1 VAKRSTGGGVEI
13 DKQVEAQ
20 LDGFLAKFTPEIEKL
35 ARTCRA
41 KLQKRLPGA
50 TQLIYDNYNGLVIGF
65 GPSEKSSE
73 AYFSLVM
80 YPKWI
85 NFFFLQGA
93 QLADPHKVLKGSG
106 GVVRHIRIGAAS
118 DFDKPEIRDLMD
130 TALMNARKSIEPDSI
145 GRVVVRAIAEKQRA
159 RRPD

>member
-1 VAKRSTGGGVEI
+1 MAKRSASGGDEVE
-13 DKQVEAQ
+13 KQ
-20 LDGFLAKFTPEIEKL
+20 LDEFLARFTPEIEKL
-35 ARTCRA
+35 ARACRA
-41 KLQKRLPGA
+41 KLRKRLPGA
-50 TQLIYDNYNGLVIGF
+50 TQMIYDNYNGLVIGF
-65 GPSEKSSE
+65 GPSEKASE

-93 QLADPHKVLKGSG
+93 KLADPHKLLKGSG

-130 TALMNARKSIEPDSI
+130 TALMNARKGIEP
-145 GRVVVRAIAEKQRA
+145 GTVERVVIRAIAEKQRP
-159 RRPD
+159 RRPEMP

>member
-1 VAKRSTGGGVEI
+1 MAKRSASRGVEV
-13 DKQVEAQ
+13 DERVEKQ
-20 LDGFLAKFTPEIEKL
+20 LDEFLAKFTPEIEKL
-35 ARTCRA
+35 ARACRA
-41 KLQKRLPGA
+41 KLRKRLPGA
-50 TQLIYDNYNGLVIGF
+50 TQMIYDNYNGLVIGF
-65 GPSEKSSE
+65 GPSEKASE

-80 YPKWI
+80 YPRWI

-93 QLADPHKVLKGSG
+93 KLADPHKVLQGSG

-130 TALMNARKSIEPDSI
+130 TALMNARKSIEP
-145 GRVVVRAIAEKQRA
+145 GTVERVVIRAIAEKQRP